1 MNFTEQF
8 PVLNDYLYLDT
19 AGSGILSQSI
29 QQWRKAHDE
38 QFVKEGSKFRLY
50 QADFLQ
56 DVKDH
61 VARFFQAKVENTFL
75 VQNFSIAF
83 NTFLDGLDRSH
94 RFLLLQSD
102 YPSVNYPIE
111 SRNFKHIEYAELD
124 ENLEQNLL
132 NKVRSSKPTILA
144 LSLIQYISGIKIDLN
159 FIKKL
164 KQEYPEMLIVADGT
178 QFCGTESFNFEDSG
192 LDVLLSSGY
201 KWMLSGYGNGFLFIK
216 DHVNE
221 HLYHDRIDHALPQ
234 EPFLK
239 HKKLLTLCFEP
250 GHLDTL
256 AFGSLKQSI
265 QHLEQL
271 GMDIIEKRLQTLSE
285 LAKKAFTERGL
296 LTSEVAQRTIH
307 STIFNLRSDEVLT
320 KKMQDANV
328 LFSPRG
334 AGLRVSFH
342 FYNTEQDLEKLLQII
357 DRT

>member
-29 QQWRKAHDE
+29 QQWRRAHDE
-38 QFVKEGSKFRLY
+38 QFVKEGSKFRHH

-56 DVKDH
+56 DVKSH
-61 VARFFQAKVENTFL
+61 VARFFKAKVENTFL

-83 NTFLDGLDRSH
+83 NTFLDGLDHSH

-102 YPSVNYPIE
+102 YPSVNYPVE

-124 ENLEQNLL
+124 ENLEQNIL
-132 NKVRSSKPTILA
+132 NKVRSFKPTILA
-144 LSLIQYISGIKIDLN
+144 LSLIQYISGIRINLD

-178 QFCGTESFNFEDSG
+178 QFCGTASFNFEDSG

-201 KWMLSGYGNGFLFIK
+201 KWMLSGYGNGFMLIK
-216 DHVNE
+216 DHVKE
-221 HLYHDRIDHALPQ
+221 HLYQDRTSHALPQ

-239 HKKLLTLCFEP
+239 HKKLLALCFEP

-256 AFGSLKQSI
+256 AFGTLKQSI
-265 QHLEQL
+265 LHLEQL
-271 GMDIIEKRLQTLSE
+271 GMDLIEKRLRTLSE
-285 LAKKAFTERGL
+285 LAKKAFTEREL
-296 LTSEVAQRTIH
+296 LSSEVAQRTVH
-307 STIFNLRSDEVLT
+307 STIFNLKSDAVLT

-342 FYNTEQDLEKLLQII
+342 FYNTEQDLEKLIQII
-357 DRT
+357 DRA